1 MFAQMLLGTLP
12 KMPQLTPSVINRIA
26 GQDEE
31 REHKRSPVVAESN
44 KIRGQETRK
53 RILDCIKRHGPIRA
67 YQICERT
74 KIPES
79 TAKRWLE
86 EMLQSGDVF
95 NVGANAV
102 KVYSAAKSAEPVVTK
117 SPPSFAVVR
126 NFLASQTTPMC
137 VTAISAATGVST
149 AQVRRFLKSV
159 DCHKTEIRE
168 NITGKLSVK
177 PGYLLR

>member
-12 KMPQLTPSVINRIA
+12 KMPQLKPTVIHRIA

-31 REHKRSPVVAESN
+31 RERKRSPVVADSN
-44 KIRGQETRK
+44 KMRGQETRK

-67 YQICERT
+67 YQICKRT

-102 KVYSAAKSAEPVVTK
+102 KVYSATKSGEPVVTK

-126 NFLASQTTPMC
+126 KFLESQEVPMC
-137 VTAISAATGVST
+137 VTAISAAAGVST

-168 NITGKLSVK
+168 NITGKLSIK
-177 PGYLLR
+177 PGYMLR